1 MSTALDAGVP
11 RSNLLRGCFFCFV
24 FFSYFYYAQKEQAA
38 LFQLTVNSEVFARF
52 IFAKLSHA
60 KFHEN
65 KIIAKWRNHYV
76 VYLP

>member
-11 RSNLLRGCFFCFV
+11 GSNLFMFF
-24 FFSYFYYAQKEQAA
+24 FFIFYLAQKEQAA

-52 IFAKLSHA
+52 YFQKASHMQNFV
-60 KFHEN
+60 KI
-65 KIIAKWRNHYV
+65 KIIVKWRNNSV